1 MRGFDVTDR
10 GSAIRRKIIPDIT
23 AGGIV
28 VESEQDT
35 DEVLRWN
42 KALLNAERSSSSLW
56 GGSSWVR
63 VASVPLILLEKWW
76 KEEGLNYNDKN
87 DWPRIVGKLNSSD
100 YAALRT
106 APGVL

>member
-1 MRGFDVTDR
+1 MRGHDVTDF
-10 GSAIRRKIIPDIT
+10 GSTIRRKIIPDIT
-23 AGGIV
+23 TGGIV
-28 VESEQDT
+28 VHSTQDT
-35 DEVLRWN
+35 DEVLQWN

-76 KEEGLNYNDKN
+76 REEGLNYNDAD
-87 DWPRIVGKLNSSD
+87 DWAKIVGKLNNSD
-100 YAALRT
+100 YSGLRT